1 MLPLWN
7 AYGFFASYA
16 NIDGFTTEMLASAP
30 AKADRPRI
38 DRWILA
44 SLADTEEKIH
54 ATMEKYEIAPVF
66 GHLNKFIDNLTN
78 WYIRLGRS
86 RFWEEKGNSF
96 SADKLSAYATL
107 WESLEAFSRLL
118 APFLP
123 FFSECLYTSL
133 HEAVAPG
140 DLAAKN
146 AKSVH
151 EDLFDLH
158 RKISKEEEPLLNLH
172 LSQADIE
179 KMAASSLD
187 NRDRELLAEMAIAQ
201 KVILLG
207 RSLRAEA
214 KIGLRQ
220 PLTRLS
226 LAAVTEEEKRYLS
239 ELGDLVTRELN
250 LKSIDFLTDPRE
262 LVEVSLKPNLPKLG
276 PRLGKKMGEVTG
288 KLRAWTAQ
296 EIAQFEKN
304 GFAIVSG
311 ERLDRDDLL
320 IERKAK
326 PGKCAAALE
335 GIVGELDVKLSPEL
349 IEEGLGREIINR
361 IQQRRK
367 AMGLKLTDRIL
378 VKFQAEGSAK
388 PILERESQTPG
399 YLSGE
404 VLAVGWK
411 ASQLEAPEF
420 ESIET
425 GGEITK
431 IAFELA
437 LAERP

>member
-1 MLPLWN
+1 
-7 AYGFFASYA
+7 
-16 NIDGFTTEMLASAP
+16 
-30 AKADRPRI
+30 
-38 DRWILA
+38 
-44 SLADTEEKIH
+44 
-54 ATMEKYEIAPVF
+54 
-66 GHLNKFIDNLTN
+66 
-78 WYIRLGRS
+78 
-86 RFWEEKGNSF
+86 
-96 SADKLSAYATL
+96 
-107 WESLEAFSRLL
+107 
-118 APFLP
+118 
-123 FFSECLYTSL
+123 
-133 HEAVAPG
+133 
-140 DLAAKN
+140 
-146 AKSVH
+146 
-151 EDLFDLH
+151 
-158 RKISKEEEPLLNLH
+158 
-172 LSQADIE
+172 
-179 KMAASSLD
+179 
-187 NRDRELLAEMAIAQ
+187 
-201 KVILLG
+201 
-207 RSLRAEA
+207 
-214 KIGLRQ
+214 
-220 PLTRLS
+220 
-226 LAAVTEEEKRYLS
+226 
-239 ELGDLVTRELN
+239 
-250 LKSIDFLTDPRE
+250 
-262 LVEVSLKPNLPKLG
+262 
-276 PRLGKKMGEVTG
+276 MGEVTG